1 MYYNFVSFK
10 ETSSTLLMH
19 IVHWPKKYD
28 DTRTEH
34 GIVWPHHR
42 NVTHINSHME
52 SELTCYSVTSC
63 KKFYTELKK
72 LQKKESEGS
81 VKPRNAEPSPPLQN
95 SWEQL
100 TLSSETLGKGFSV
113 TPPPTYPSKGKKKCS
128 LHCSVNRWETFWLA
142 AGFGFSPQRAGIQC
156 INTLN
161 NLKYGLIVHKIG
173 VPTRQRHRTDSN
185 KWISFEV
192 GRWRSECD
200 DVNIKNTFIPACNDK
215 WYEAP
220 S

>member
-52 SELTCYSVTSC
+52 PELTCFSVTSC

-72 LQKKESEGS
+72 RQKKESEGS

-113 TPPPTYPSKGKKKCS
+113 TPPPTYPSKGKKKVQFALLCKS
-128 LHCSVNRWETFWLA
+128 LRDILISCWLWLLPSARRNSVYQHT
-142 AGFGFSPQRAGIQC
+142 
-156 INTLN
+156 
-161 NLKYGLIVHKIG
+161 
-173 VPTRQRHRTDSN
+173 
-185 KWISFEV
+185 
-192 GRWRSECD
+192 
-200 DVNIKNTFIPACNDK
+200 
-215 WYEAP
+215 
-220 S
+220 